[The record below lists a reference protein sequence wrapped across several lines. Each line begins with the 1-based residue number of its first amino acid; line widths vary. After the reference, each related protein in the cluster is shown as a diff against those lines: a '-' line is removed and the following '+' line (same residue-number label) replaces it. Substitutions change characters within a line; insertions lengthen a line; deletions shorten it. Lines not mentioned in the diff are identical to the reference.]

1 MSPLLAVA
9 FGASPYSVHR
19 GHLQAACRFA
29 IVSSP
34 LDRPVLSNSNRA
46 MTLEKNPE
54 PLTQTK
60 SQSEES
66 DKAKETIA
74 GFRMFQAFATDAV
87 ERIDALYSNEIQNAA
102 GVETGFHQ
110 LDRLTGG
117 FRPGELII
125 VAGRPRSGRT
135 AFAAQAADHVS
146 RSENSPCA
154 YYTVG
159 VTGEQ
164 LASRMLCFNSS
175 LGHRRLVSG
184 NLLDEDWPRLTY
196 AIQRA
201 SGSSLYINDSRELSA
216 EQMCESARELATA
229 RGPLCAVF
237 VDSFPSM
244 YQLVPEENGEGILK
258 SLVSFKK
265 LAVELA
271 CPVIVV
277 APVKIDPDLRP
288 DKRPLVADIW
298 HGREVDAIA
307 DTIVLIHRAGLEQRD
322 SSAPDWVELRVAR
335 QPNGSEGTVTLAFD
349 VSSLT
354 LCNMNASDVLP
365 MLVGSEAQ
373 VKWANAIREKHR
385 VNNPLSPYLAEQV
398 SAAWWITNR
407 DTI

>member
-1 MSPLLAVA
+1 
-9 FGASPYSVHR
+9 
-19 GHLQAACRFA
+19 
-29 IVSSP
+29 
-34 LDRPVLSNSNRA
+34 
-46 MTLEKNPE
+46 MTLEKKPE
-54 PLTQTK
+54 LLAQTK
-60 SQSEES
+60 SHSEES

-74 GFRMFQAFATDAV
+74 GFRIFQAFAADAV
-87 ERIDALYSNEIQNAA
+87 ERIDALYSNELQNAA

-110 LDRLTGG
+110 LDRLMGG

-184 NLLDEDWPRLTY
+184 NLLDEDWPRLIY

-201 SGSSLYINDSRELSA
+201 SGSSLYINESRELSA
-216 EQMCESARELATA
+216 EQMCEGARELATA

-322 SSAPDWVELRVAR
+322 SSGSDLVELRVAR

-349 VSSLT
+349 VSTLT
-354 LCNMNASDVLP
+354 LCNMNTSDVLP

-373 VKWANAIREKHR
+373 VKWANTIREKHR